1 MSSEENSVT
10 GSDVPDDLDEIS
22 PQRTA
27 NELRAFLKAVPAHGS
42 TTDAVTDALREA
54 ILDGRLAP
62 STWLREDDLARQL
75 QVSRTPVR
83 EALRRLSDE
92 HLAVRAAHR
101 GTLVAPM
108 GLDDILAVYLVR
120 ETLEGLAARM
130 TAQRQPHGTVE
141 ALTSVHHKMIAAADL
156 GDTAAL
162 AKLNLDFHRALREG
176 SGNSYL
182 DRFLTQVE
190 HAVRRFGRTT
200 FQAPGRTVTA
210 LAEHGAIIEAVAA
223 ADPDLAAERA
233 AEHMRRAREV
243 RVQEV
248 LGL

>member
-1 MSSEENSVT
+1 MALSNEDQT
-10 GSDVPDDLDEIS
+10 S
-22 PQRTA
+22 PQPAEASVVSGLRTYLDA
-27 NELRAFLKAVPAHGS
+27 TPVHGS

-54 ILDGRLAP
+54 ILAGALPP

-92 HLAVRAAHR
+92 QLTVRAAHR

-108 GLDDILAVYLVR
+108 SLDDLLAVYAVR

-130 TAQRQPHGTVE
+130 TALRQPAGTVE
-141 ALTSVHHKMIAAADL
+141 ALAGVHHRMVAAAEID
-156 GDTAAL
+156 DVAAL
-162 AKLNLDFHRALREG
+162 EHLNLQFHRLLREG

-190 HAVRRFGRTT
+190 HAVRRFGRSTYAT
-200 FQAPGRTVTA
+200 PGRTSSA
-210 LAEHGAIIEAVAA
+210 LEEHSGIMEAIAA
-223 ADPDLAAERA
+223 ADSDLAAARA

-243 RVQEV
+243 RIQAI
-248 LGL
+248 LGPRVGNP